1 MKKWE
6 IQAIKRSKK
15 MIRGIRMEVS
25 ALNSL
30 LDNWEKVVE
39 KKEANDNVI
48 VANFDQAEYDRMCN
62 AVTKRYKAMA
72 KILGFRSAHD
82 ILKIIEDGYK
92 KAWNGEDYL

>member
-62 AVTKRYKAMA
+62 AVTKQYKAMA

-92 KAWNGEDYL
+92 KAWNGENYI